1 MPAPRLTGR
10 ELERLRLL
18 EPRLT
23 GREFES
29 LQLLM
34 EGFSVRQIA
43 ETLVVA
49 HRTAQYYNDCLR
61 RKFGVRNR
69 RELIPLGRQF
79 LDELEGL

>member
-1 MPAPRLTGR
+1 LPAPRLTGR
-10 ELERLRLL
+10 ELQRLRLL

-34 EGFSVRQIA
+34 DGFSVRQIA
-43 ETLVVA
+43 ETLVVS

-61 RKFGVRNR
+61 RKFGVKNC
-69 RELIPLGRQF
+69 RELIPLGRRF
-79 LDELEGL
+79 LDELEGR

>member
-18 EPRLT
+18 DPRLT

-34 EGFSVRQIA
+34 DGLSVREIA
-43 ETLVVA
+43 ETLVVS

-61 RKFGVRNR
+61 RKFGVKNR
-69 RELIPLGRQF
+69 RELIPLGRRF
-79 LDELEGL
+79 LDEPEGM